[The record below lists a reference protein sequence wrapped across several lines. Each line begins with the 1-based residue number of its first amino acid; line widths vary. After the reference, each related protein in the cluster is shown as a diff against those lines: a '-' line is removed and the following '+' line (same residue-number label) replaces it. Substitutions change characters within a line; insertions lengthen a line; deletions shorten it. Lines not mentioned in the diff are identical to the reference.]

1 MALKQELKEQMRE
14 GLGLP
19 QDVLYLMTEIVRYRE
34 KRLSSLLAQKGIS
47 LHEWRALR
55 ILYSFKGNVAMS
67 ELIAHSQTDRTAL
80 GRTVNQ
86 LVNRGWVK
94 RFPAPDDKRAL
105 FLCVT
110 EASRETFIQ
119 IWRTVADFDEEL
131 LSSLNENDQAI
142 LKRILNTM
150 LPFRDV

>member
-119 IWRTVADFDEEL
+119 IWHTVADFDEEL